1 MNRVSAARLGS
12 HRAVLCP
19 ASSQPPVPPMMDKR
33 LLPAHS
39 NMNESQHTIGIEK
52 VSVVIT
58 RKTTGDL
65 LVSQHSSERWF
76 RSEQAA
82 RNAMEQIMS
91 VFIEA
96 EPGETAEP
104 E

>member
-1 MNRVSAARLGS
+1 
-12 HRAVLCP
+12 
-19 ASSQPPVPPMMDKR
+19 MMDKG
-33 LLPAHS
+33 LLSAHS
-39 NMNESQHTIGIEK
+39 NMNEFQHTIGIEK

-58 RKTTGDL
+58 RKTAGDL

-82 RNAMEQIMS
+82 REAMEQIMS

-96 EPGETAEP
+96 EPGEAAQP